1 MITAYYYS
9 PFYMFWDP
17 TYWLIIAG
25 AVLSLLASARVNSV
39 FRKYSGVR
47 SRTGMT
53 GAEAARRI
61 LMSQGITDVRIESC
75 LLYTSRCV

>member
-39 FRKYSGVR
+39 FRK
-47 SRTGMT
+47 
-53 GAEAARRI
+53 
-61 LMSQGITDVRIESC
+61 
-75 LLYTSRCV
+75 